1 MPFGLQPVCSVC
13 GSQESQMWSKSSDG
27 SIKCNDC
34 NNNETKVDE
43 TSNHSKTDKNVDSV
57 ADNNNDNNSNANDNK
72 SDKTNG
78 KHLFN

>member
-34 NNNETKVDE
+34 NNNETKLE
-43 TSNHSKTDKNVDSV
+43 ENSNQSKADKNSDSV
-57 ADNNNDNNSNANDNK
+57 TDNNDNNSNTNDNK
-72 SDKTNG
+72 NDKTNG
-78 KHLFN
+78 N